1 MNQLTTSRDM
11 TFGEFKVRDGAR
23 LIAFEGRH
31 LGKVSSR
38 RPDSPRWTELQLF
51 RTSGGSYVLEKLG
64 MSIMLHVPGCPR
76 ILGEIPR
83 FQDAYPGEDPDVG
96 FEYDECV
103 GAEYDFTR
111 LLVEEPRYWA
121 TIATDPH
128 EIVAALYRKRDGSR
142 HLPRIS
148 IELLENVAAIDE
160 AINAAY
166 RVERIS

>member
-1 MNQLTTSRDM
+1 MSAVVA
-11 TFGEFKVRDGAR
+11 EHKVRDGNR
-23 LIAFEGRH
+23 LITFEGFV

-38 RPDSPRWTELQLF
+38 RPESPRWTELLLLK
-51 RTSGGSYVLEKLG
+51 TLGGSYVLEKLG
-64 MSIMLHVPGCPR
+64 MSIVTHVPGCPR
-76 ILGEIPR
+76 ILGNIPR
-83 FQDAYPGEDPDVG
+83 FQDLYPGDDPEDG

-103 GAEYDFTR
+103 GDEYDFVQ

-148 IELLENVAAIDE
+148 IDLLEKVSESDPD
-160 AINAAY
+160 INSAY